1 MGYIRHPV
9 ISLRDVRFEY
19 PHGGFSLDVH
29 ELTVAS
35 GMRAAAIGPSGS
47 GKTTLLNL
55 ISGIERTGSGEV
67 STAGVRVD
75 RLSASARRS
84 FRITTIGFVF
94 QEFLLLEYLDV
105 LDNILYPYRLHTEL
119 RLDASVRAR
128 ARELASDLGLAS
140 LLDRSPSELSQGE
153 RQRVAIARALV
164 TEPDL
169 LLADEPTAGLDPER
183 AASVCAQ
190 LEQLAETRGMTLLL
204 VTHDPAIL
212 ARFSRSVDVS
222 ALGSAPERP

>member
-1 MGYIRHPV
+1 V
-9 ISLRDVRFEY
+9 LSLRDVRFEY
-19 PHGGFSLDVH
+19 AQGGFSLGVS

-35 GMRAAAIGPSGS
+35 GTRAAAIGPSGS

-55 ISGIERTGSGEV
+55 ISGIERPRSGEV

-75 RLSASARRS
+75 RLSAAARRS

-105 LDNILYPYRLHTEL
+105 LDNIIYPYRLHSDL

-140 LLDRSPSELSQGE
+140 LLDRRPSELSQGE

-164 TEPDL
+164 TAPRL
-169 LLADEPTAGLDPER
+169 ILADEPTGNLDP
-183 AASVCAQ
+183 ATKQQALDLLFAQ
-190 LEQLAETRGMTLLL
+190 CEARSTTLLM
-204 VTHDPAIL
+204 VTHDHGL
-212 ARFSRSVDVS
+212 LDQFSQIVDVQ
-222 ALGSAPERP
+222 ALGSAEA